1 MFNFTLMICFKNVTP
16 GGSSTAANEGAL
28 ANFFNSLL
36 TRKSGGPVTPTAG
49 TSPVTPRQSKM
60 FALPP
65 RPAVT
70 KN

>member
-1 MFNFTLMICFKNVTP
+1 MIHFKSTTP

-36 TRKSGGPVTPTAG
+36 TRKSGGPATPTTAN
-49 TSPVTPRQSKM
+49 SPVTPRQSKL

-65 RPAVT
+65 RPSIT
-70 KN
+70 K

>member
-1 MFNFTLMICFKNVTP
+1 MTNMIYFKTVTP
-16 GGSSTAANEGAL
+16 GGGSSTAANEGAL

-49 TSPVTPRQSKM
+49 TSPVTPRQSKL

-65 RPAVT
+65 RPSIT
-70 KN
+70 K